1 MSEDIKNS
9 EEDEQ
14 KKEEEEEEE
23 ELTTRQQ
30 IYALFE
36 DPHSSSAALYISH
49 FINMVI
55 LVSTIAFLLETV
67 PYFAT
72 EDYETTWSTIE
83 TVCVIL
89 FSLDFAIR
97 CSTCP
102 SQAEFWSDFMNW
114 IDIIAILPFYIEL
127 FFYLFFPD
135 MSAEFLSSFRIFRV
149 LRLARVLKILNKSD
163 GAHDEDND
171 VGKVISDIVSTSA
184 GALAIPMYFMM
195 LALIVFSSLIY
206 YVERPEYHDCAWYPD
221 LDCNGNE
228 CTDAVC
234 NGCSL
239 YVGRKS
245 KLTECPCNG
254 YGDFFQ
260 YEGECIE
267 LPDGTPTDSKGDI
280 LFISIPDSFWW
291 CIVTMTTVGY
301 GDKYPIT
308 GLGQLVAVLTMTMG
322 IFFISMPLAIVGS
335 SFANACEEILESKKQ
350 SEAIKAS
357 YKLGYTST
365 SFKKASHAV
374 LVMDWS
380 DIGEHLKQMDKVIN
394 DPNGK
399 REDVVELVQSLRDR
413 QTAFSSL
420 LHKQLFLL
428 TLKEEELEDGEDDES
443 SEI

>member
-1 MSEDIKNS
+1 MTDQDVVETVDDSGTTDDQEP
-9 EEDEQ
+9 EQ
-14 KKEEEEEEE
+14 TLRE
-23 ELTTRQQ
+23 Q

-36 DPHSSSAALYISH
+36 DPFSSTAALYISQ

-72 EDYETTWSTIE
+72 ETYESTWITIE
-83 TVCVIL
+83 TVCVMC
-89 FSLDFAIR
+89 FSADFIIR
-97 CSTCP
+97 CATCP
-102 SQAEFWSDFMNW
+102 SQKLFWTDWMNW
-114 IDIIAILPFYIEL
+114 IDFIAVVPWYIEKAFKGATWL
-127 FFYLFFPD
+127 
-135 MSAEFLSSFRIFRV
+135 ASFRIFRV
-149 LRLARVLKILNKSD
+149 LRLARILKILNKSD
-163 GAHDEDND
+163 GDHDEEND

-206 YVERPEYHDCAWYPD
+206 YVEKPTKYVCDWYPNYD
-221 LDCNGNE
+221 CDGLDIVTG
-228 CTDAVC
+228 T
-234 NGCSL
+234 GCSL
-239 YVGRKS
+239 DIGDIDDTDTWS
-245 KLTECPCNG
+245 QCPCSG
-254 YGDFFQ
+254 YGDFPVEFN
-260 YEGECIE
+260 GTCWE
-267 LPDGTPTDSKGDI
+267 LPDGTPTDIKGDI
-280 LFISIPDSFWW
+280 MFISIPDSFWW

-301 GDKYPIT
+301 GDKFPIT
-308 GLGQLVAVLTMTMG
+308 GLGQIVAVATMTMG

-357 YKLGYTST
+357 SKLGYQPS

-380 DIGEHLKQMDKVIN
+380 DIGEHLKQMDKIIN

-399 REDVVELVQSLRDR
+399 REEIVELVQSLRDR

-428 TLKEEELEDGEDDES
+428 TLKEEEITENQQEGEEESDE
-443 SEI
+443 